1 MTQYLKSHLP
11 EASYTR
17 VLTLL
22 DKDNLD
28 VIIKNERKTRHGDY
42 RELPNG
48 RHQISI
54 NNNLNTYRFLM
65 TLIHEIAHYE
75 AFKKYGRTIK
85 PHGIEWKHTFQHLM
99 LPFINPEVFPNHLLP
114 LLARHFKNPK
124 ASSGSDITLSTALKK
139 YDPPSHLVFVS
150 HLAPGTVFKM
160 KNERIFTRGQVRRTR
175 IECIEINTKRTYLFH
190 PNAEVEVLQSGV

>member
-54 NNNLNTYRFLM
+54 NNNLKTPRS
-65 TLIHEIAHYE
+65 IIA
-75 AFKKYGRTIK
+75 G
-85 PHGIEWKHTFQHLM
+85 
-99 LPFINPEVFPNHLLP
+99 
-114 LLARHFKNPK
+114 
-124 ASSGSDITLSTALKK
+124 
-139 YDPPSHLVFVS
+139 
-150 HLAPGTVFKM
+150 
-160 KNERIFTRGQVRRTR
+160 
-175 IECIEINTKRTYLFH
+175 
-190 PNAEVEVLQSGV
+190 